1 MVEEDRGGEVETQ
14 AAEGRKAGDTINE
27 RREPGQRECRASD
40 IFSSIV
46 ALIVGI
52 SWPVTLI
59 ILIILFYEHLPSL
72 RTLTSGLRQV
82 FPDRTISKVEAGLGP
97 KGIDFTLEMAAAVA
111 AGVRSQPS
119 TAGGKTDATVSPAT
133 AKELS
138 IGSVSE
144 INRFSATRPGP
155 TANILWVDPHPAN
168 NIGLQYSF
176 QSLGMVVMT
185 IQDDDGIEP

>member
-97 KGIDFTLEMAAAVA
+97 NRMRKKSIDRRFAAIHRL
-111 AGVRSQPS
+111 GHVRKP
-119 TAGGKTDATVSPAT
+119 
-133 AKELS
+133 L
-138 IGSVSE
+138 I
-144 INRFSATRPGP
+144 
-155 TANILWVDPHPAN
+155 
-168 NIGLQYSF
+168 
-176 QSLGMVVMT
+176 
-185 IQDDDGIEP
+185 